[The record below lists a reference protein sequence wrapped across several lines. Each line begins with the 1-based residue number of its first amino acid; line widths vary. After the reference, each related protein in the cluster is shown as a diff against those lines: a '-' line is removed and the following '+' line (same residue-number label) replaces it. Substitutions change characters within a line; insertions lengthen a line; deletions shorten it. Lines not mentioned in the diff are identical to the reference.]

1 MNAVVGAFA
10 ALALVA
16 VLAPPRIGD
25 LPSLRLSAPRRRAS
39 RESAELAW
47 LDAVVDELRSGRD
60 PASAVLVAAAD
71 WPVCP
76 ATVAAARS
84 GEDLSAALVVDAGA
98 RSDLLRGVA
107 AAWRVGQG
115 AGAGLAAALGSLAD
129 AAREADA
136 VRAELRVGVAEPR
149 ATAVVL
155 ALLPL
160 AGAALGWLLGAD
172 PLAWLLGTAP
182 GRLVLLG
189 GIALDLVG
197 AAWAWRIV
205 RGLEESV

>member
-1 MNAVVGAFA
+1 VNALVAGVA
-10 ALALVA
+10 ALMLAA
-16 VLAPPRIGD
+16 VLAPPRLRRI
-25 LPSLRLSAPRRRAS
+25 PRLRLTAPRRSAPRRA
-39 RESAELAW
+39 AELAW

-60 PASAVLVAAAD
+60 PAAAVRVAAAD

-76 ATVAAARS
+76 ATLAAARS
-84 GEDLSAALVVDAGA
+84 GEDLAAALVVDAGA
-98 RSDLLRGVA
+98 RNELLRGVA
-107 AAWRVGQG
+107 ATWRVGQG

-160 AGAALGWLLGAD
+160 AGVALGWLLGAD
-172 PLAWLLGTAP
+172 PLTWLLGTTP
-182 GRLVLLG
+182 GRLVLVG
-189 GIALDLVG
+189 GVALDVLGVV
-197 AAWAWRIV
+197 WAWRIV

>member
-1 MNAVVGAFA
+1 VSAAVAALA
-10 ALALVA
+10 ALALVL
-16 VLAPPRIGD
+16 VLVPPRLRRAPRLR
-25 LPSLRLSAPRRRAS
+25 LPSRSRRAPGAA
-39 RESAELAW
+39 EELAW

-60 PASAVLVAAAD
+60 PASAVLVAATD

-76 ATVAAARS
+76 AAVAAARA
-84 GEDLSAALVVDAGA
+84 GEDLATALAEDAG
-98 RSDLLRGVA
+98 SGQDLLRGVA

-129 AAREADA
+129 AAREAAA

-155 ALLPL
+155 AMLPL
-160 AGAALGWLLGAD
+160 AGLALGWMLGAD
-172 PLAWLLGTAP
+172 PLTWLLTTTP
-182 GRLVLLG
+182 GRLVLVA

-197 AAWAWRIV
+197 VAWAWRIV
-205 RGLEESV
+205 RGLEGSV

>member
-1 MNAVVGAFA
+1 MNAVLAATA
-10 ALALVA
+10 ALALVL
-16 VLAPPRIGD
+16 VLAPPRPGRR
-25 LPSLRLSAPRRRAS
+25 PRLRMPARSRRAPRAA
-39 RESAELAW
+39 AELAW

-71 WPVCP
+71 WPVVP
-76 ATVAAARS
+76 ATVAAARA
-84 GEDLSAALVVDAGA
+84 GEDLAAALAEDAGPH
-98 RSDLLRGVA
+98 RDLLRGVA
-107 AAWRVGQG
+107 ATWRVGQG

-129 AAREADA
+129 AAREAAA

-160 AGAALGWLLGAD
+160 AGLALGWLLGAD
-172 PLAWLLGTAP
+172 PLSWLLTTAP
-182 GRLVLLG
+182 GRLVL
-189 GIALDLVG
+189 IAGVVLDLVG
-197 AAWAWRIV
+197 VAWAWRIV